1 MSIITK
7 GMKAKFSILL
17 IALMVALTAIVAVN
31 NPSINI
37 AEAASKPTIS
47 KKSRN
52 ILVGN
57 KYNLN
62 INNKVAKSTYKW
74 RSGDDKIATVNNK
87 GIVTAKKKGVVEI
100 VCTINTPDNNT
111 YRVKS
116 KITVREPA
124 MYFKIKNKVSA
135 LNLGQEYD
143 LNRRMSPSYSNDKTT
158 WTTSD
163 DTIANPDSL
172 GKFTALK
179 EGEVTITG
187 TTMSGKSDSVTF
199 TVVDKEGIVTN
210 QDELDV
216 LVGSGAELV
225 TIKTDKDVVLKVK
238 GGKHLGQTLVVD
250 APNAD
255 IINRGV
261 FKAIEI
267 KQVKADTWYER
278 AVGNLL
284 KILDKDTRIV
294 IASYAKVSIEVN
306 EENAILRIE
315 NNGKIEEI
323 IINKNS
329 VLDMSGDSE
338 ENVPVIVN
346 VPNIK
351 ITTSVP
357 LDLVCN
363 AKIELEVLPG
373 AENTTVK
380 AANKDVIPTII
391 GDIIINV
398 VVGDDEEEETVPGI
412 PTTTVP
418 GTNPGTDPQAEDA
431 ETYYI
436 LDSSGVKKKLSEIS
450 GVEVSYGIMKI
461 ELPSEIINKLK
472 GFLLNETETT
482 NAVNAWKA
490 IDETITKEYTDI
502 VFNGTELDGVVSV
515 KISPVEGDEL
525 KKKVELPLLGS
536 YEVKVNAS
544 NNSVT
549 IKALSSGKI
558 YTVKKLDEYSIKIS
572 PAPQGLSF
580 TVPSYR

>member
-210 QDELDV
+210 QEELDV

-225 TIKTDKDVVLKVK
+225 TIKTDKEVVLKVK

-346 VPNIK
+346 VPDIK

-373 AENTTVK
+373 AEKTTVK

-391 GDIIINV
+391 GDIIIKV
-398 VVGDDEEEETVPGI
+398 EVGDEEIETPGV

-418 GTNPGTDPQAEDA
+418 GTGPGTDPQPEDS
-431 ETYYI
+431 EIYYI
-436 LDSSGVKKKLSEIS
+436 TDIEGRRLSIS
-450 GVEVSYGIMKI
+450 EVQIITVIYGDTYII
-461 ELPSEIINKLK
+461 LPTDMITTLK
-472 GFLLNETETT
+472 GFLLNQT
-482 NAVNAWKA
+482 NTINIWKA
-490 IDETITKEYTDI
+490 INSEVTKKYDNI
-502 VFNGTELDGVVSV
+502 NFNHLQINDVVV

-536 YEVKVNAS
+536 YEVKVDAS

-549 IKALSSGKI
+549 IKALSSDKI
-558 YTVKKLDEYSIKIS
+558 YTVKKLDNYSIKIT
-572 PAPQGLSF
+572 PAPVGLTF
-580 TVPSYR
+580 TVPAG